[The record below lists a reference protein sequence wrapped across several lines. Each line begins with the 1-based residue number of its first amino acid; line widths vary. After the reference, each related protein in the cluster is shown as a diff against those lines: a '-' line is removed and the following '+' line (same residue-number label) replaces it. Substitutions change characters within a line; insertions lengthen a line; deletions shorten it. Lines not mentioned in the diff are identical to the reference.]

1 MDFLQ
6 SYNGS
11 IQAVAAVLNL
21 FLIGALTFYSHRL
34 QKKNYSIELYS
45 RLQQEIKDCIGEIN
59 ECIKYFTIQEHKT
72 SLYLHE
78 LHNKKDERNLFMNID
93 IRKSIINNFKNNSKN
108 DIKEAIISSM
118 NENDEITLPGL
129 GVFFEIL
136 WKNSDEEHQDYI
148 LNIIESNLKGD

>member
-1 MDFLQ
+1 
-6 SYNGS
+6 
-11 IQAVAAVLNL
+11 
-21 FLIGALTFYSHRL
+21 
-34 QKKNYSIELYS
+34 
-45 RLQQEIKDCIGEIN
+45 
-59 ECIKYFTIQEHKT
+59 
-72 SLYLHE
+72 
-78 LHNKKDERNLFMNID
+78 MNID

-148 LNIIESNLKGD
+148 LNIKGD

>member
-1 MDFLQ
+1 
-6 SYNGS
+6 
-11 IQAVAAVLNL
+11 
-21 FLIGALTFYSHRL
+21 
-34 QKKNYSIELYS
+34 
-45 RLQQEIKDCIGEIN
+45 
-59 ECIKYFTIQEHKT
+59 
-72 SLYLHE
+72 
-78 LHNKKDERNLFMNID
+78 MNID

-148 LNIIESNLKGD
+148 LNISESNLKGD